1 MSTMYQ
7 LIWPLDPLSKF
18 QFAAQIEK
26 RKMLERKRLA
36 IETFVRKNYRL
47 IIEKRAGDGW
57 RYVGYIPTKQRGTG
71 HTQEMDLIFEKE
83 E

>member
-1 MSTMYQ
+1 MYKYEYETVSCDFGG
-7 LIWPLDPLSKF
+7 WGF
-18 QFAAQIEK
+18 GAGNVYNIE
-26 RKMLERKRLA
+26 
-36 IETFVRKNYRL
+36 NYRSL
-47 IIEKRAGDGW
+47 IEKRAGDGW